1 MLLNSDTSEPLQSQG
16 SDTGKTIYVTGTI
29 DGMNKKE
36 VRKLV
41 EEKGYIWAN
50 LTKKKH
56 LLVYGAK
63 AGIKKLEKAEK
74 YEVPTQSWEEFI
86 KEG

>member
-1 MLLNSDTSEPLQSQG
+1 LD
-16 SDTGKTIYVTGTI
+16 
-29 DGMNKKE
+29 
-36 VRKLV
+36 
-41 EEKGYIWAN
+41 
-50 LTKKKH
+50 

-86 KEG
+86 KAETNSNFARYI